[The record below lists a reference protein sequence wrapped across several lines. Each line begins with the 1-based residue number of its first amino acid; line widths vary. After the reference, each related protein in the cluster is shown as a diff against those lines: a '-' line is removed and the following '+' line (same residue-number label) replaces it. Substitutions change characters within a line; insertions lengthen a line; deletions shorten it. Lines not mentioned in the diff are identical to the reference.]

1 MSSTSNIIYDKD
13 GNIDLYAMIPDFK
26 LLSDALDNNQSWYDI
41 LYPPTPYAYSVGQKR
56 KMPTS
61 YPDYTPLSKKARIE
75 Y

>member
-41 LYPPTPYAYSVGQKR
+41 LYPPVQYTYTVGQKR
-56 KMPTS
+56 KMPTNNAE
-61 YPDYTPLSKKARIE
+61 YAPLPKKARIE
-75 Y
+75 H